1 MVGVGRGELLAAGA
15 ALDPRAGARAGAAG
29 HVERRGSGGRLGAA
43 VPGGGGAA
51 GGVLPGAAPARGTFP
66 APGTVL
72 ALGARARLC
81 LRTCFRARPEA
92 PVRAEADAL
101 DGASVAAE
109 AAQSARPAARRE
121 AGPRATRAEHRR
133 AGRRGDERYE
143 GQQGERGREGQWL
156 VRGEEVGGVAVEGE
170 AGQVAAKVEE
180 EEQGDHRAERAGHCR
195 GDRREDRQTGGAEA
209 ERRQPLPGTG
219 GRVGPGDRH
228 RELHGRGERR
238 DAPGQPQHGRAG
250 RVRVSHRVPQ
260 GAQEQETRARRRRR
274 DQESAELDGGAGPAR

>member
-1 MVGVGRGELLAAGA
+1 MVGVCRGELLAAGA
-15 ALDPRAGARAGAAG
+15 AFDPRAGARAGAAG
-29 HVERRGSGGRLGAA
+29 HVERRGTGGRLGAA

-51 GGVLPGAAPARGTFP
+51 GGVLPGAAPARGT
-66 APGTVL
+66 VL
-72 ALGARARLC
+72 ALGARARLR
-81 LRTCFRARPEA
+81 LRTRIRTCIRARPEA

-101 DGASVAAE
+101 DGPAVAAE
-109 AAQSARPAARRE
+109 AAQPARPAAGRE
-121 AGPRATRAEHRR
+121 AGPRAARPEHRR

-156 VRGEEVGGVAVEGE
+156 VRGEEAGGVAVEGE

-260 GAQEQETRARRRRR
+260 GAQEQEARARRRRR